1 MAMHQNLTMRM
12 TMSVVREKVT
22 YSSKPKKSEAPVT
35 VLWNNARMLRSHSI
49 RAVVREILNLSNSL
63 DVVKINIIGTPSTGK
78 TTLGEVIQHLVHKMA
93 NTAYT
98 VRTFTRDDLLNFE
111 ETLKTLTPTNHV
123 LLFDDISFLS
133 ATAGKRQIDKIQK
146 AFTEIRHLEGGQ
158 DVKIIAIFNF
168 HYNMAVSKYMRQSD
182 FFFWTSVG
190 SSEMENTQNIVG
202 KQFSLK
208 ITEFRRLNQEALT
221 KHKFSVMLGKKG
233 QKFTYEW
240 RKPYAP
246 LLFWNNSRLRI
257 VVSPSRTWIDPV
269 CSACAN
275 SKTKTLD
282 VDMNLDDFEKKAG
295 TMFGKG
301 VIRQALRIKLFN
313 MGVNTYAPRVKQC
326 MSFIEQFMSKNNVNY
341 EQIIEKYELR
351 NTSAR
356 LPRNYV
362 PPEEEKELLN

>member
-1 MAMHQNLTMRM
+1 MQHSKTETVQSLMMRM
-12 TMSVVREKVT
+12 TMLTRQKVGFNEK
-22 YSSKPKKSEAPVT
+22 SKKSEIPVT
-35 VLWNNARMLRSHSI
+35 VLWNNARMIRSQSI
-49 RAVVREILNLSNSL
+49 RAVTREILNLSNSL

-78 TTLGEVIQHLVHKMA
+78 TTLGEVLQHLIHKMSA
-93 NTAYT
+93 VTYT

-111 ETLKTLTPTNHV
+111 DTLKTLTPTNHV

-208 ITEFRRLNQEALT
+208 ITEFRRMNQEALT
-221 KHKFSVMLGKKG
+221 KHKFAVPLGKKG

-240 RKPYAP
+240 RKPFAP

-257 VVSPSRTWIDPV
+257 VVSPNRKWIDPV
-269 CSACAN
+269 CTYCGNA
-275 SKTKTLD
+275 KIEPTQEL
-282 VDMNLDDFEKKAG
+282 VDLDDFEGKAS

-326 MSFIEQFMSKNNVNY
+326 MSFIEQFMSHNTINY
-341 EQIIEKYELR
+341 EQIIDRYGLR
-351 NTSAR
+351 DTSTR
-356 LPRNYV
+356 LPRNYT
-362 PPEEEKELLN
+362 PPDT